1 MVSSNAQA
9 GIFRSSSHP
18 MVLAALYFFRSA
30 ALAVYVL
37 CGLFT
42 DNYVLSV
49 SRRDSFDTLDRFSW
63 LNVDLSDVG
72 QIVIVV
78 VLLSLDFWNVKVR
91 SPRFSFLL
99 PPFKSVSHPRAG
111 AEQVDDFG
119 RT

>member
-1 MVSSNAQA
+1 
-9 GIFRSSSHP
+9 

-49 SRRDSFDTLDRFSW
+49 SFRK
-63 LNVDLSDVG
+63 LSLPTNLWAKYG
-72 QIVIVV
+72 WRWQIVIVV

-91 SPRFSFLL
+91 PPHLL
-99 PPFKSVSHPRAG
+99 EHRSCPNMQLMVKSSALATERSRPNTSRPAVLERG
-111 AEQVDDFG
+111 G
-119 RT
+119 